1 MRRCIVKSCANR
13 TDNCCKTEVSFF
25 NLPKNEIM
33 RECWLRKIGEVML
46 PSNIK
51 NAKICSDHFTKESFH
66 IGRRQKSGKCINPRR
81 FLLPNAFPT
90 IMSPPTKNKT
100 VSMDFKVIHR
110 EFLLPTNIHKSTD
123 EKNRNNVKA
132 ANTFQS
138 FQTDSSLVNTL
149 HPENATPDPLSI
161 VETVVNVE
169 ASKSPVQ
176 KKPRLDKKRIFET
189 PQHISD
195 ALHSENATLDPLS
208 VSETVV
214 YIEAPKSHVR
224 KTPRLDKKKIFETSQ
239 HTSNALH
246 PENATSDPLSVS
258 ETVVYIEAPKSH
270 VQKAPRLDKKKIFE
284 TSQHTS
290 NALHPENATSDPLS
304 VSESVVYIE
313 APKSHVQKTPRLD
326 KKKIFET
333 PQNTSNALHPEN
345 ATSDPLSVSET
356 VVYIEAPKSHVQKKP
371 RLDKKRIF
379 ETPQYT
385 SDVFDNV
392 YNNAFPRRF
401 IMENCSYINETTHK
415 SRQNE
420 EAYNQSMK
428 LLKTELEHHQPLN
441 EFHLQSRCNKLDE
454 IKDIEKEC
462 QTLRLQL
469 AQKNEDIQKLVEEKN
484 QMKVIINDLQVKLV
498 AADLNKHNVEQTIKD
513 KITQILKRYFTE
525 GQIRCM
531 LENRKWVRW
540 SIDDYASAI
549 SFRSVSPEAYKYLQL
564 KLNFPLPSLGSLRRN
579 KKDFKEI

>member
-270 VQKAPRLDKKKIFE
+270 VQKTPRLDKKKIFETPQHTSNALHPENATSDPLSVSETVVYIEAPKSHVQKAPRLDKKKIFE

-304 VSESVVYIE
+304 VSES
-313 APKSHVQKTPRLD
+313 
-326 KKKIFET
+326 
-333 PQNTSNALHPEN
+333 
-345 ATSDPLSVSET
+345 

>member
-270 VQKAPRLDKKKIFE
+270 VQKTPRLDKKKIFE
-284 TSQHTS
+284 TPQHTS

-304 VSESVVYIE
+304 VSETVVYIE

>member
-214 YIEAPKSHVR
+214 YIEAPKSHSS
-224 KTPRLDKKKIFETSQ
+224 K
-239 HTSNALH
+239 
-246 PENATSDPLSVS
+246 
-258 ETVVYIEAPKSH
+258 
-270 VQKAPRLDKKKIFE
+270 
-284 TSQHTS
+284 
-290 NALHPENATSDPLS
+290 
-304 VSESVVYIE
+304 
-313 APKSHVQKTPRLD
+313 
-326 KKKIFET
+326 
-333 PQNTSNALHPEN
+333 
-345 ATSDPLSVSET
+345 
-356 VVYIEAPKSHVQKKP
+356 
-371 RLDKKRIF
+371 
-379 ETPQYT
+379 
-385 SDVFDNV
+385 
-392 YNNAFPRRF
+392 
-401 IMENCSYINETTHK
+401 
-415 SRQNE
+415 
-420 EAYNQSMK
+420 
-428 LLKTELEHHQPLN
+428 
-441 EFHLQSRCNKLDE
+441 
-454 IKDIEKEC
+454 
-462 QTLRLQL
+462 
-469 AQKNEDIQKLVEEKN
+469 
-484 QMKVIINDLQVKLV
+484 
-498 AADLNKHNVEQTIKD
+498 
-513 KITQILKRYFTE
+513 
-525 GQIRCM
+525 
-531 LENRKWVRW
+531 
-540 SIDDYASAI
+540 
-549 SFRSVSPEAYKYLQL
+549 
-564 KLNFPLPSLGSLRRN
+564 
-579 KKDFKEI
+579 